1 MNNFEYLIHRVEDAV
16 AERAPAPLSMLPY
29 LDLTSL
35 NTDDDEKTIGVLC
48 EKAVRYG
55 VAAVCV
61 YPAFVPQAV
70 QMLKGSAVNVATVIN
85 FPQGNQALP
94 YVLETIEDALKDGA
108 TELDIV
114 IPYQEFL
121 ATRDAKHILSFVK
134 VCKNE
139 MVGHCLKIILE
150 SGAFYDTQL
159 LEKAALAALEGGANF
174 LKTST
179 GKIPQGASLMTAAIL
194 VNAIQRFGDAE
205 RGFKVSGG
213 VRHYNQAK
221 AYVLLAELMM
231 GQSWV
236 SPETFRIGASSL
248 LDELVAE

>member
-16 AERAPAPLSMLPY
+16 AERSPAPLSLLPY

-35 NTDDDEKTIGVLC
+35 NTSDDEKTIEALC
-48 EKAVRYG
+48 VKALKYQ

-61 YPAFVPQAV
+61 YPAFVSQVTQA
-70 QMLKGSAVNVATVIN
+70 LKGTTIDVATVIN
-85 FPQGNQALP
+85 FPQGNQTLP
-94 YVLETIEDALKDGA
+94 YVLETIEDALKAGA

-114 IPYQEFL
+114 IPYQTFL
-121 ATRDAKHILSFVK
+121 ATRDTKSILSFVK
-134 VCKNE
+134 ICKNE
-139 MVGHCLKIILE
+139 MAGRCLKIILE

-159 LEKAALAALEGGANF
+159 LEIAALAALEGGANF

-194 VNAIQRFGDAE
+194 VNAIQRFGDPE

-213 VRHYNQAK
+213 VRHYDQAK
-221 AYVLLAELMM
+221 AYFLLAELMM
-231 GQSWV
+231 GESWV
-236 SPETFRIGASSL
+236 SPKTFRIGASSL
-248 LDELVAE
+248 LDELVA